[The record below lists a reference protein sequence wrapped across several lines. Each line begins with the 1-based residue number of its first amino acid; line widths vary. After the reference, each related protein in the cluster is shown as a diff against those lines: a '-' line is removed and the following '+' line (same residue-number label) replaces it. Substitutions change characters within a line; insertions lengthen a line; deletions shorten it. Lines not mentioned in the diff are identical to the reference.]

1 MKIESALENEMD
13 EVLKTLRER
22 CKRTVLRK
30 IETGEV
36 TYDKVR
42 KMFVMKDTEEEYKLE
57 KKGEED
63 EKSGK
68 EEDSEEEEK
77 SGEDQ

>member
-1 MKIESALENEMD
+1 MD

-36 TYDKVR
+36 TYDRVK
-42 KMFVMKDTEEEYKLE
+42 KIFYLKDTEQEYKLD
-57 KKGEED
+57 KKEEGDKESED
-63 EKSGK
+63 E
-68 EEDSEEEEK
+68 EK
-77 SGEDQ
+77 